1 MMNTMKKVTLVA
13 LLVAVASAGSMAQA
27 NAQIWN
33 NNRNNNR
40 VDNIRNEFQDY
51 LNRISQEADSFA
63 SGIDRDLDRSRLNN
77 KNAEDQINQLAK
89 DIKRYARNAKNN
101 FDRQRPVRDD
111 VQQLLDAS
119 DRMDAFLRRTRI
131 SLSRDTERSWSDLR
145 NDTNRLR
152 TAADRANQYN
162 NGRGYNNGWWR

>member
-1 MMNTMKKVTLVA
+1 MMNMMKKVTLVA

-27 NAQIWN
+27 NAQLIRD
-33 NNRNNNR
+33 NRNNNR
-40 VDNIRNEFQDY
+40 VDNIRNEFQDN

-77 KNAEDQINQLAK
+77 KNTEDNLNQLAK
-89 DIKRYARNAKNN
+89 DIKRYAKNAKNN

-131 SLSRDTERSWSDLR
+131 SLSRDTQRSWSDLR

-152 TAADRANQYN
+152 TTADRANQYN
-162 NGRGYNNGWWR
+162 NGRGNNGWWR